1 MTTTFWLAATVLIV
15 LALAFVA
22 YPLLYPRSAQRHQR
36 DLRQQNLMAY
46 RSRLEEL
53 DRELAT
59 GNLDADNHRQLKDE
73 LEGSLLDDVGA
84 SRSVPHVGGGRRA
97 SAMVVGLASL
107 VLVPAAAV
115 YLYQQWGAMEQWQQ
129 YRSMLAMAAD
139 QGDRVA
145 QMETLTAELRA
156 RLEASPENPDGW
168 AMLGRSYMRIERYP
182 DAAWAFEQLAGV
194 VPNDQARAVAWGLS
208 AQALFFE
215 SRGELDGKVTRAIDK
230 ARTLNPDEVNALG
243 LLGIH
248 AFSSQRFQDA
258 IGYWERIVEVAPEH
272 PQRPAI
278 EEGIAQAYQNL
289 GLTNPAD
296 SRQQTSDAAT
306 AGVSVRIE
314 LDEALLGEVPPEAT
328 LFVFARAPGA
338 EGAPP
343 VAVARRRA
351 ADLPLELYLDD
362 SFAMNPALGISASAE
377 VMVTA
382 RLSSSGNALPQPGDW
397 QGQASNPIAVTAE
410 AQGPVTITIDRQLP

>member
-22 YPLLYPRSAQRHQR
+22 YPLLYPRSAQRNQQ

-53 DRELAT
+53 DRELAA
-59 GNLDADNHRQLKDE
+59 GSLDADSHRLLKDE
-73 LEGSLLDDVGA
+73 LEGSLLDDVGERQA
-84 SRSVPHVGGGRRA
+84 EHRTGSGRRA
-97 SAMVVGLASL
+97 SAIVVGLASL

-145 QMETLTAELRA
+145 QMESLTVELRA

-208 AQALFFE
+208 AQALFFD
-215 SRGELDGKVTRAIDK
+215 SRGELDARVTRAIDQ
-230 ARTLNPDEVNALG
+230 ARSLDPDEVNALG

-248 AFSSQRFQDA
+248 AFSGQRFQEA
-258 IGYWERIVEVAPEH
+258 INYWERIVEVAPDH

-289 GLTNPAD
+289 GLPNPAD
-296 SRQQTSDAAT
+296 SRRQAADVAG

-314 LDEALLGEVPPEAT
+314 LDEALVGKVPPEAT
-328 LFVFARAPGA
+328 LFVFARTPGA

-362 SFAMNPALGISASAE
+362 SFAMNPALRISGSTE

-382 RLSSSGNALPQPGDW
+382 RLSSSGNALPQAGDW
-397 QGQASNPIAVTAE
+397 QGQAANPIAVTAQ
-410 AQGPVTITIDRQLP
+410 AQAPVTVTIDRQLP